1 MTDIKEIEKLYA
13 KVKTYKIPKK
23 PKKGQKQATIEV
35 TPIDLDNAGI
45 MDLKEN
51 ASMKEI
57 AEVSKKFIAVSLGIS
72 EEAAGRIVVGHVEEI
87 IEAITDANDFD
98 VKDMKKVNK
107 IRDFM
112 TKKQALM
119 KEQAS
124 QKEEKKED
132 DKPSG
137 TA

>member
-35 TPIDLDNAGI
+35 TPIDLDNTGI